1 MSDHVGSRCPTVPLR
16 IGMIGYGTIA
26 RTHHRVLHD
35 RSDVDVVAV
44 AKPGDSPTMEFPAAH
59 HPDHRALLERDDIDL
74 VVICS
79 PSGDHASQAAAC
91 LEAGKH
97 VVVEKPLTLDVDAG
111 CQAVQRAQ
119 QSGLLLSVISQRRFE
134 PQNVI
139 LKQVIGDGRLGR
151 PVIGE
156 VLVRWFRDQE
166 YYDATRWRGTAAGD
180 GGVLINQAIHAVD
193 LLRWFMGPVEKVSG
207 VTTTR
212 THRIEAEDTAVA
224 TLCFA
229 SGALGALTATT
240 SARPGLAA
248 EINLFFEHGCVTMHD
263 DRIIRWDV
271 DFAPRPPDTSAEA
284 GSGAASAT
292 GITLLGHRRQWDDII
307 DSLHHGSPPAVTGHD
322 ALGSAALV
330 LAIYESGRTG
340 APVHPT
346 VP

>member
-1 MSDHVGSRCPTVPLR
+1 MSVDGRGSAARAPIRVG
-16 IGMIGYGTIA
+16 IIGYGTIA

-35 RSDVDVVAV
+35 RPDAHVVAI
-44 AKPGDSPTMEFPAAH
+44 AKPGDAPTMEFAATH
-59 HPDHRALLERDDIDL
+59 YPDHLALLERDEIDL
-74 VVICS
+74 AVVCS
-79 PSGDHASQAAAC
+79 PSGDHASQATDC

-97 VVVEKPLTLDVDAG
+97 VVVEKPLTLDIDAG
-111 CQAVQRAQ
+111 RQAVERAQRA
-119 QSGLLLSVISQRRFE
+119 GLLLSVISQRRFE

-139 LKQVIGDGRLGR
+139 LKQAIGDGRLGR
-151 PVIGE
+151 PVLGE
-156 VLVRWFRDQE
+156 VLVRWFRSQQ
-166 YYDATRWRGTAAGD
+166 YYDATNWRGTVAGD
-180 GGVLINQAIHAVD
+180 GGVLMNQAIHAVD
-193 LLRWFMGPVEKVSG
+193 LLRWFMGPVETVSG
-207 VTTTR
+207 VTRTR

-229 SGALGALTATT
+229 SGALGAITATT

-263 DRIIRWDV
+263 DRIVRWNV
-271 DFAPRPPDTSAEA
+271 DFASRPANISANA
-284 GSGAASAT
+284 GSGADSAT

-307 DSLHHGSPPAVTGHD
+307 NSLHHGSPPAVTGPD

-330 LAIYESGRTG
+330 LAVYESGRTG